1 MSSLLNWINVNH
13 AADVAQLV
21 GIPLAAIALWI
32 AAIQLK
38 DAARTANKAEA
49 VAEVQAVLALDRV
62 LAQQTFIELRAKL
75 AAGKTD
81 DSDYNTRVDLR
92 RYVAAFERLGMLVD
106 KKVVSPE
113 LADEFY
119 GSRLQKLVNNPYAV
133 NMVNGSPAAWRNFI
147 ILWKTLEK
155 FWEEDNN

>member
-49 VAEVQAVLALDRV
+49 VAEVQAVLALDQV

-75 AAGKTD
+75 AAGKTG
-81 DSDYNTRVDLR
+81 
-92 RYVAAFERLGMLVD
+92 RLGLQH
-106 KKVVSPE
+106 
-113 LADEFY
+113 A
-119 GSRLQKLVNNPYAV
+119 SRPTAI
-133 NMVNGSPAAWRNFI
+133 PRRIRAPRDAARQEGAEPG
-147 ILWKTLEK
+147 TSR
-155 FWEEDNN
+155 